1 MNMYQNP
8 GHQTPAIDAQHPQP
22 RAQPAIPQV
31 RPPGAP
37 TPIGY
42 QQSGSSYSQNAPNM
56 PRAQYA
62 GGTPHGGYQ
71 GQPHEQGYFPP
82 QGQPGAV
89 DAGLASQMGQM
100 GFGGDGTGPGRPS
113 KKKDRH
119 AYHNL
124 EQHGGSFPAQNG
136 HPQGPTNPTQ
146 FHNADPTR
154 QVVPG
159 DPYTGQQ
166 TPSALNQ
173 FPAQASVPF
182 SPGVHAQNIGTP
194 DPAITASGPGVSAS
208 GRVDPEQIPSI
219 PRSRDQPSQFY
230 LNHIYPT
237 MEQHLPPPGAV
248 PFVAHDQGNSS
259 PKYARLT
266 LNNIPSTAELL
277 AASALPLGLV
287 LQPLAPTQEGEEPIP
302 LLDFGEQGP
311 PRCRRCR
318 AYINPFMIFR
328 SGGNKFVCNMCTF
341 PNDVDPEYF
350 APTDPNGVRVD
361 RSQRPELT
369 RGTVEFTVPK
379 EYWAKEPVGLRW
391 LFLIDVGQEAVVR
404 GFLKTICE
412 GILNALYCEVES
424 SDKDEQADT
433 NNAKTRRQIPMGSK
447 VGIVT
452 FDREMHFYN
461 CHVRVQTLV
470 NCSCTEFGIRT
481 AWSKHKC
488 L

>member
-1 MNMYQNP
+1 MNMYPDP
-8 GHQTPAIDAQHPQP
+8 GHQISATDPNYPPA
-22 RAQPAIPQV
+22 RTQPATPQV
-31 RPPGAP
+31 HQPGGLAP
-37 TPIGY
+37 IRY
-42 QQSGSSYSQNAPNM
+42 QQSGASYSQNAPNM
-56 PRAQYA
+56 SRAQYTS
-62 GGTPHGGYQ
+62 GTPYGGYQ
-71 GQPHEQGYFPP
+71 GQHQEQGYFPP
-82 QGQPGAV
+82 QGQPGKV

-100 GFGGDGTGPGRPS
+100 GLGGEGTGPGRPN

-124 EQHGGSFPAQNG
+124 EQPGGSSPSLNG
-136 HPQGPTNPTQ
+136 HPQGPANTTHFYNT
-146 FHNADPTR
+146 DPTR

-159 DPYTGQQ
+159 DPYAGQQ
-166 TPSALNQ
+166 TPSILNQ
-173 FPAQASVPF
+173 FPAQAGVPF
-182 SPGVHAQNIGTP
+182 SPGLQAQNIGAP
-194 DPAITASGPGVSAS
+194 NPAITPSGPGVSAS

-230 LNHIYPT
+230 LDHIYPT

-266 LNNIPSTAELL
+266 INNIPSTAELL

-287 LQPLAPTQEGEEPIP
+287 LQPLAPTREGEESIP

-328 SGGNKFVCNMCTF
+328 SGGNKLVCNMCTF

-404 GFLKTICE
+404 GFLKAMCE
-412 GILNALYCEVES
+412 GILNAFYGEVES
-424 SDKDEQADT
+424 SEDEQADAE
-433 NNAKTRRQIPMGSK
+433 NPNIRRQIPMGSK

-461 CHVRVQTLV
+461 CHVCVTTPIDTPL
-470 NCSCTEFGIRT
+470 C
-481 AWSKHKC
+481 
-488 L
+488 